1 MTPLEDFRDRLADL
15 RRRCD
20 RGRARGVAVC
30 LLAGTSATEFAA
42 LVDEETDRLVAAGVG
57 YPRLDE
63 RWDAAIVAAGV
74 DYLRRGWHLRPAR
87 VRPECSSR
95 YRYAVDQD
103 VRPEVVH
110 REGGSRLG
118 AHAAA
123 SVGLFGE
130 ALAGV
135 VLGWMQARDVTDPL
149 GPWRLAAA
157 ALGVPVAGPEHARWV
172 VRPGPGGKRWRG
184 VPLAEAMRLL
194 DRNADYSAEL
204 DEDATA
210 AALAASTTTAAA
222 MLDSASRTR

>member
-1 MTPLEDFRDRLADL
+1 MTPLADFRERLADL

-30 LLAGTSATEFAA
+30 LLAGTPAAEFAA

-74 DYLRRGWHLRPAR
+74 EYLRRGWHLRPAR
-87 VRPECSSR
+87 VWPECSSR
-95 YRYAVDQD
+95 YHHHVLDQD

-110 REGGSRLG
+110 REGSSRLG

-149 GPWRLAAA
+149 GPWRLMAA
-157 ALGVPVAGPEHARWV
+157 ALGVPVAGPEHARWI

-204 DEDATA
+204 DEDAP
-210 AALAASTTTAAA
+210 
-222 MLDSASRTR
+222 

>member
-30 LLAGTSATEFAA
+30 LLAGTSSAEFAA

-74 DYLRRGWHLRPAR
+74 DYLRRGWHLGPAR
-87 VRPECSSR
+87 VRPECSSQ
-95 YRYAVDQD
+95 YHYVLDQD

-110 REGGSRLG
+110 REGSSRLG

-135 VLGWMQARDVTDPL
+135 VLGWMRAHGVLDPL

-157 ALGVPVAGPEHARWV
+157 DGVTVAGPEHARWI

-184 VPLAEAMRLL
+184 VPLAEALRIL

-210 AALAASTTTAAA
+210 AALAVSTTTAPAT
-222 MLDSASRTR
+222 LDLSTTTR

>member
-1 MTPLEDFRDRLADL
+1 MTPLADFRERLADL

-30 LLAGTSATEFAA
+30 LLAGTSSAEFAA

-74 DYLRRGWHLRPAR
+74 DYLRRGWHLGPAR

-95 YRYAVDQD
+95 YHYVLDQD

-110 REGGSRLG
+110 REGGSRRG

-130 ALAGV
+130 ALAGA
-135 VLGWMQARDVTDPL
+135 VLGWMRAHGVPDPL

-157 ALGVPVAGPEHARWV
+157 DG
-172 VRPGPGGKRWRG
+172 
-184 VPLAEAMRLL
+184 
-194 DRNADYSAEL
+194 
-204 DEDATA
+204 
-210 AALAASTTTAAA
+210 
-222 MLDSASRTR
+222 

>member
-74 DYLRRGWHLRPAR
+74 DYLRRGWHLGPAR

-95 YRYAVDQD
+95 YHHVLDQD

-110 REGGSRLG
+110 REGSSRLG

-135 VLGWMQARDVTDPL
+135 VLGWMRAHDATDPL

-172 VRPGPGGKRWRG
+172 VRPGPGSKRWRG
-184 VPLAEAMRLL
+184 VPLAEALRIL

-204 DEDATA
+204 DEDAIA
-210 AALAASTTTAAA
+210 AA
-222 MLDSASRTR
+222 LDSASATR